1 MAGAGPQ
8 SFDTIGPYYQPSL
21 VMKKFVFDFL
31 SFAIF
36 LFGSAA
42 VLHAGSITRELN
54 VTEGGEISI
63 VNLKGRVEIS
73 AAPDITSVQMTASSQ
88 DSLGESELKI
98 ETSGG
103 VRIETLPSGS
113 SKRIDLIL
121 QVPER
126 VRIKVETREGEVR
139 VTGDVA
145 SVHAKTETGTISADV
160 PTKDLKYDF
169 FWSASRP
176 RYLSDIVLKKVKEKS
191 GGKFQL
197 KGKYQDDKTD
207 EGEKGKKGDGETD
220 GESDGVGASVS
231 GSTDV
236 SNDDTDQKDE
246 KKKDTSNSVELAFTT
261 ARGIV
266 LLNVPPSEVSSDLR
280 ERPLTNAAKA
290 IIRSGDISLMDSI
303 RRASPKYFGEYA
315 RTLPPSRREPLLSSR
330 TMQADIPGET
340 VKEAVVRVTDT
351 YNRAIGDLK
360 QSDFTIA
367 ENGSPRDIL
376 SIRPHTAPV
385 NLVLLLDVSGS
396 VDNYVN
402 FIRKAARAFIE
413 TSRPGDRISLVLFND
428 DVKVLSGFS
437 TNKAQLSE
445 SLDTFDAGGPT
456 AYYDAVAYTLADT
469 LRPLRGERT
478 AVVILT
484 DGDDNRSFLSFDS
497 LMGAIEESGALIY
510 PLYVPSALIAAG
522 ESSAPDKDL
531 DPLRTRYMTLSAR
544 AEGEGERLAKAS
556 GGVYYPITQLSQI
569 QKAYDDI
576 VTQIRT
582 AYAVK
587 FRSGFQADPTNRPSP
602 RMKVRVNKPDSFVQ
616 VTSVSATR

>member
-1 MAGAGPQ
+1 
-8 SFDTIGPYYQPSL
+8 
-21 VMKKFVFDFL
+21 MKKFLFDLVFC
-31 SFAIF
+31 AIL
-36 LFGSAA
+36 LFCSAA
-42 VLHAGSITRELN
+42 VLHAGSLTRELN
-54 VTEGGEISI
+54 LTQGGEII
-63 VNLKGRVEIS
+63 IINLKGRVEVS
-73 AAPDITSVQMTASSQ
+73 ARQDMTAVQMTASSL

-121 QVPER
+121 QVPAR
-126 VRIKVETREGEVR
+126 VKIRVETREGEVR

-145 SVHAKTETGTISADV
+145 SVNAKTDTGTISADV

-169 FWSASRP
+169 FWTASRP
-176 RYLSDIVLKKVKEKS
+176 RFLSDIQLKKVKEKS

-197 KGKYQDDKTD
+197 KGNYRDDEVVDGDKGLKT
-207 EGEKGKKGDGETD
+207 GDTTD
-220 GESDGVGASVS
+220 GESDGVSASVPTS
-231 GSTDV
+231 ADASDNSSDKKDGKKNDV
-236 SNDDTDQKDE
+236 SK
-246 KKKDTSNSVELAFTT
+246 SVELAFTT

-266 LLNVPPSEVSSDLR
+266 LLNVPPNEVSSDLR

-290 IIRSGDISLMDSI
+290 IIRSGDMNLMDSI
-303 RRASPKYFGEYA
+303 RRASPKYFGEYS
-315 RTLPPSRREPLLSSR
+315 RTLPPMRTEPSLSSR

-340 VKEAVVRVTDT
+340 IKEAVVRVTDM
-351 YNRAIGDLK
+351 YNRSISGLET
-360 QSDFTIA
+360 SDFVVA
-367 ENGSPRDIL
+367 ENGAPREIL

-437 TNKAQLSE
+437 TNRMELSK

-456 AYYDAVAYTLADT
+456 AYYDAVAYTLSDT

-510 PLYVPSALIAAG
+510 PLYVPSALIAA
-522 ESSAPDKDL
+522 SATNDPDKDI
-531 DPLRTRYMTLSAR
+531 DPLRARYMTLSAR

-582 AYAVK
+582 AYSVK
-587 FRSGFQADPTNRPSP
+587 FRSGFKADPDNRPSP
-602 RMKVRVNKPDSFVQ
+602 RLKVRVSKPDSFVQ
-616 VTSVSATR
+616 VTSVNAAP